1 MFCKPVVCA
10 VSNCIVDFPIEVS
23 AALVLCMVLTPAAA
37 GEVIGGRFVAD
48 DTADKLRETVDC
60 IGDDV
65 IRLDIIDVK

>member
-1 MFCKPVVCA
+1 M
-10 VSNCIVDFPIEVS
+10 
-23 AALVLCMVLTPAAA
+23 LCEVLTPAS

-48 DTADKLRETVDC
+48 DTADKLCETVDC